1 MEKRPLKKYI
11 VITSIFPP
19 TEAVRAFASRE
30 GYQLVVVGDRKTPAN
45 WQQDGCVY
53 LGVQEQID
61 LHPSLAS
68 LIPYNHYGRKMM
80 GYVYA
85 IQQGADI
92 IIDTDD
98 DNIPYNDWQFPNF
111 EGDFTCSSPDLGWV
125 NIYHHFS
132 DQPIWPRG
140 LPLRNIR
147 DSRSKLTWQP
157 SVRQNRIGIWQ
168 GLANEDPDVDAIYRL
183 TSNEPCNF
191 IDRDPVVLEKGTIS
205 PFNSQNTAF
214 HKEMFPLLF
223 LPSFVT
229 FRFTDILRGIIAQ
242 PILWQHGYRLGF
254 LKATVVQKR
263 NEHDYFKDFESEVPM
278 YLHAE
283 KALQAVT
290 EAVGRGSVKDDLLA
304 AYQALLAIHV
314 VEERELKVLEEW
326 LTIVSDR

>member
-1 MEKRPLKKYI
+1 MEKRPLKKFI

-19 TEAVRAFASRE
+19 TEAVRAFAARE
-30 GYQLVVVGDRKTPAN
+30 DYHLVVVGDRKSPAD
-45 WQQDGCVY
+45 WHQDGCVY
-53 LGVQEQID
+53 LGVEDQIA
-61 LHPSLAS
+61 LNASMAS

-80 GYVYA
+80 GYIYA

-98 DNIPYNDWQFPNF
+98 DNIPYQDWAFPSF
-111 EGDFTCSSPDLGWV
+111 EGEFTTSSPALGWV

-132 DQPIWPRG
+132 EQRIWPRG
-140 LPLRNIR
+140 LPLRHIS
-147 DSRSKLTWQP
+147 DSRDKLTWQP
-157 SVRQNRIGIWQ
+157 QALPARVGIWQ

-191 IDRDPVVLEKGTIS
+191 VDRDPVVLEKGTVT

-214 HKEMFPLLF
+214 HKELFPLLF

-242 PILWQHGYRLGF
+242 PILWQHNYRLGF

-283 KALQAVT
+283 KSLKAVA
-290 EAVGRGSVKDDLLA
+290 EAVGRGSIKDDLLA
-304 AYQALLAIHV
+304 AYQALLAIGV
-314 VEERELKVLEEW
+314 VEERELTVLEEW
-326 LTIVSDR
+326 LRIVGGK